1 MANYIG
7 NDAFHLQARVHPFM
21 PVLRINKMLSCAGAN
36 RLQTSM
42 KDAFWK
48 SPGRLVQSGRS
59 AFSSM
64 PMETMHKRLSE
75 GLNLNS
81 LAGRRFS
88 ESEVGFYQVCAQL
101 SYICMFCVPQSK
113 F

>member
-1 MANYIG
+1 MVRRPALCWQIKNKPYPKSRYGRGVPDPNNRTLEAARIACNRYMANYIG

-48 SPGRLVQSGRS
+48 SPGRLVQSGRR
-59 AFSSM
+59 FKFKL
-64 PMETMHKRLSE
+64 P
-75 GLNLNS
+75 
-81 LAGRRFS
+81 GR
-88 ESEVGFYQVCAQL
+88 QK
-101 SYICMFCVPQSK
+101 I
-113 F
+113 